1 MAPVAS
7 ISVAGAALVLAL
19 ALALAVALQLS
30 ASAAADIV
38 VPPPPP
44 DNCTRICGKVAVPYP
59 FGMGSGCY
67 WPGFNLTCVSSK
79 SGPLLIGDG
88 TLQVDHIWPH
98 NSTLRVIRTGGMK
111 IEDEANGTGTGG
123 SFGGGLGDGGPYTL
137 SAYNELVVTGCNVVA
152 TLVEGHTNLTRSG
165 CASIC
170 TTAADH
176 MEYPSGSGDTVC
188 SFGKGCCKAE
198 TDFWRLSFN
207 ARLKWFGQNRT
218 VDEMWATTRVVV
230 SEKGWFYK
238 RFILEE
244 ETQVPVQLDWAVEVA
259 GDEQGD
265 ALRPGD
271 TCPSYVTR
279 DVCKSSNSNCRP
291 GPDGGYS
298 CHCYTGHAGNPY
310 IAGDGGCQ
318 GM

>member
-19 ALALAVALQLS
+19 ALALQLSASSQS
-30 ASAAADIV
+30 ASAAADTV
-38 VPPPPP
+38 VPPPSP
-44 DNCTRICGKVAVPYP
+44 DNCTRTCGKVAVPYP
-59 FGMGSGCY
+59 FGLSPSCY
-67 WPGFNLTCVSSK
+67 WPGFNLTCVSSTN
-79 SGPLLIGDG
+79 GPLLIGDG

-98 NSTLRVIRTGGMK
+98 NSTLRVMRAGGIK
-111 IEDEANGTGTGG
+111 IEDEANGTDG
-123 SFGGGLGDGGPYTL
+123 SFGGGIGHGGPYTL

-152 TLVEGHTNLTRSG
+152 TLVEKHTNLTRSG

-170 TTAADH
+170 ATAADH
-176 MEYPSGSGDTVC
+176 MEYPSSDTVC

-198 TDFWRLSFN
+198 TVFWRLSFN

-218 VDEMWATTRVVV
+218 VDEMWAATRVVV
-230 SEKGWFYK
+230 AEKGWFYK
-238 RFILEE
+238 RLILEE

-265 ALRPGD
+265 ALGPGD
-271 TCPSYVTR
+271 KCPSDVTR
-279 DVCKSSNSNCRP
+279 DVCKSRNSNCSP
-291 GPDGGYS
+291 GQGRGYS
-298 CHCYTGHAGNPY
+298 CSCYTGYAGNPY